1 MKSLLLILG
10 IIISVSISAQQVKNF
25 FWGSTGNPLNG
36 LTVTWESSGPAD
48 SISWGYTQNYEQG
61 TFPATQMPGYN
72 SNHLYSFTFPELD
85 PSSLLYYKV
94 YDSQTGDYVSKNFE
108 TAEDA
113 SDLSFT
119 FSAGGDSRGDEDDF
133 INPYMRD
140 WEEMAAIVPKNNF
153 TLFTGDIVEDGD
165 VSEQWEVFFE
175 KGTNYNE
182 NNLTYH
188 CIGNHDNRTGNYFTT
203 LFTQPGNELYYAFE
217 YGHAVFIC
225 LDSEN
230 NSAEQDTW
238 LIETL
243 QQSQH
248 KMWKIVLFHRPFFTI
263 DNHAGEMDDKL
274 NTWWQAFEDYNV
286 DVIFNGHSH
295 YYIRTEPIRLSVNAN
310 DGVSGYGNG
319 PNQGIMQV
327 IAGGMGAF
335 LSIATDPFAWFVE
348 ESFRQFH
355 YISASINQ
363 NTFSYQAI
371 KKNGDVIDEI
381 SYSKNWPGPQTTITA
396 PASGTYLNTP
406 ESITITA
413 EAYNDAVLN
422 FSISQIE
429 FFVNGNSI
437 GIDTEAP
444 YEIGYTPDS
453 EGIFQIYAIAT
464 NSVGSTGQSDA
475 VYITVGVYS
484 GQISCQ
490 LSDYAEERVSNGEV
504 DTGSGD
510 LELIREPGW
519 MGLGAYNQ
527 IVGVRFNNIQIPQ
540 GAIIDNAFLQFK
552 CDETN
557 NDNPCNLTIQAQSIN
572 NAPYFQNV
580 NNNVSNRS
588 RTSALVNWSPSNW
601 DNEGEAG
608 INQRTPNI
616 AACVQEVV
624 DRPEWHSGNGMA
636 FIITGEGRRTAE
648 SGDVELIIEY
658 TINPLPEASFIIP
671 FADTVITQT
680 TEFTAK
686 INASDV
692 NGTIT
697 HVNFYYNDIFA
708 GVDAEEPYQFT
719 FSPDYDTYLLK
730 AVAYDNNNDSTLCT
744 RNLICSTIPEVSI
757 AIPTQDTIVSG
768 MPEILIVA
776 QASDVM
782 GGISE
787 VQLLINDNPIATIN
801 QPPWQINW
809 QIPAVGEYSLVAKAT
824 NNYGVVSYSE
834 PRYVIAEDETY
845 ISKTS
850 DESEFIISPNPF
862 TNIINIDIPYVLAN
876 KEIIIKLIS
885 IDGVIVF
892 YDNFIVEMPQ
902 YELQA
907 INFAPGIYFLNIKFG
922 NGNYTFCVAKE

>member
-1 MKSLLLILG
+1 MKSLLLIFG

-36 LTVTWESSGPAD
+36 LTVTWESSGPTD

-61 TFPATQMPGYN
+61 TLSATQMPGYN
-72 SNHLYSFTFPELD
+72 SNHLYSFTFPELS
-85 PSSLLYYKV
+85 PSSLLYYRV
-94 YDSQTGDYVSKNFE
+94 YDSQTGDYVSKIFE

-230 NSAEQDTW
+230 SSAEQDAW

-243 QQSQH
+243 QQYQH

-263 DNHAGEMDDKL
+263 DNHAGEMDGKL

-295 YYIRTEPIRLSVNAN
+295 YYVRTKPIRMSVSAN
-310 DGVSGYGNG
+310 NGVSGYGNG

-335 LSIATDPFAWFVE
+335 LGIATNPFAWFIK
-348 ESFRQFH
+348 ESARQFH

-381 SYSKNWPGPQTTITA
+381 SYSKNWIGPQTSITA
-396 PASGTYLNTP
+396 PASGTYLNAP

-413 EAYNDAVLN
+413 EAYNDPVLN

-444 YEIGYTPDS
+444 YEINYTPAT
-453 EGIFQIYAIAT
+453 EGIFEIHAIAT
-464 NSVGSTGQSDA
+464 NSAGSSGQSNA
-475 VYITVGVYS
+475 VYLNVGVYS
-484 GQISCQ
+484 GQISTQ
-490 LSDYAEERVSNGEV
+490 LSDYAEERVSNGNV
-504 DTGSGD
+504 DTESGD
-510 LELIREPGW
+510 LELIKEPGW
-519 MGLGAYNQ
+519 MGIGAYNQ
-527 IVGVRFNNIQIPQ
+527 IVGVRFNSVQIPH
-540 GAIIDNAFLQFK
+540 GAIINNAYLQFK

-588 RTSALVNWSPSNW
+588 RTDASVNWSPPNW
-601 DNEGEAG
+601 DMVGEAG
-608 INQRTPNI
+608 INQRTPDI
-616 AACVQEVV
+616 AVCVQEVV
-624 DRPEWHSGNGMA
+624 NRSGWHAGNGMA

-648 SGDVELIIEY
+648 SGDVELIVEY
-658 TINPLPEASFIIP
+658 TINPLPIASFIIP
-671 FADTVITQT
+671 FADTVIMQT
-680 TEFTAK
+680 NEFTAK
-686 INASDV
+686 INTSDV

-708 GVDAEEPYQFT
+708 GTDFEEPYQFT
-719 FSPDYDTYLLK
+719 FTPDYGTYILK
-730 AVAYDNNNDSTLCT
+730 AVAYDNHNDSTLCT
-744 RNLICSTIPEVSI
+744 RNLICTTAPEVSI
-757 AIPTQDTIVSG
+757 INPTQDTIVSG
-768 MPEILIVA
+768 TPELLIVA
-776 QASDVM
+776 QASDEL
-782 GGISE
+782 GNISE

-801 QPPWQINW
+801 QAPWQINW
-809 QIPAVGEYSLVAKAT
+809 QIPAIGEYSLVAKAT
-824 NNYGVVSYSE
+824 NNYGIVSYSQ
-834 PRYVIAEDETY
+834 PRYIIAESITSIPYDY
-845 ISKTS
+845 YASKIT
-850 DESEFIISPNPF
+850 FTPNPF
-862 TNIINIDIPYVLAN
+862 NNTINIHFPNEYYDRDVIIRLINLNGSSLIN
-876 KEIIIKLIS
+876 KSITVNTPIYELHPGNITSGIYYITLIS
-885 IDGVIVF
+885 DQ
-892 YDNFIVEMPQ
+892 E
-902 YELQA
+902 
-907 INFAPGIYFLNIKFG
+907 IK
-922 NGNYTFCVAKE
+922 TFMLVKE